1 MRSAYNATVQ
11 YAWEGYPESLAS
23 PDTGQNRWEW
33 RSGVIFVGLSI
44 VSRAWIYALS
54 MSVLSVRLLASVIAP
69 ELSACGEAGG
79 ELQSKGKNTHELLCS
94 LAALP
99 AVAAGCAIVGRF
111 FCFRSVH

>member
-1 MRSAYNATVQ
+1 MQ
-11 YAWEGYPESLAS
+11 FAWEGEVERLAS

-33 RSGVIFVGLSI
+33 RSGVIFVELSI
-44 VSRAWIYALS
+44 VLRACVYALS

-111 FCFRSVH
+111 FRFRAVH